1 MIFRMVGVKFYT
13 LRSVKALCS
22 ALMNSVCGMCSGS
35 PVRHTQNTFLLL
47 WDVLNFLQFNN
58 KLVEFTIHKKQNTE
72 SNDKLIDVVL
82 NAAID
87 FQPEHKKKPNRYNRF
102 LHTVTAWLL
111 KESAPKRRILS
122 SFTHPHVV
130 PNCRTFFV
138 LWNKIFWRILLTRPF
153 RLHYMGKKYNRS
165 Y

>member
-22 ALMNSVCGMCSGS
+22 ALMNSVCGMCSRS

-111 KESAPKRRILS
+111 KESAPKKGEFCL
-122 SFTHPHVV
+122 H
-130 PNCRTFFV
+130 
-138 LWNKIFWRILLTRPF
+138 LLTLMSFPTVGLF
-153 RLHYMGKKYNRS
+153 LFCETKYFEE
-165 Y
+165 YC

>member
-1 MIFRMVGVKFYT
+1 MVGVKFYT
-13 LRSVKALCS
+13 PRSVKALCS

-47 WDVLNFLQFNN
+47 WDLLLNFLQFNN

-102 LHTVTAWLL
+102 LHTFTAWLL
-111 KESAPKRRILS
+111 KESAPQKE
-122 SFTHPHVV
+122 
-130 PNCRTFFV
+130 NFV
-138 LWNKIFWRILLTRPF
+138 FIYTPSCHSQLVWLFLFCET
-153 RLHYMGKKYNRS
+153 KYFEE
-165 Y
+165 YC